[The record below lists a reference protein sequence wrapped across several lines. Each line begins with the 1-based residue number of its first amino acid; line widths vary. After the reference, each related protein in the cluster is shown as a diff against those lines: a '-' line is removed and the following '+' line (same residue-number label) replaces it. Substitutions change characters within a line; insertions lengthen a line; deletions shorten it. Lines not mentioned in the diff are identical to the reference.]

1 MGALLLALRSHRGT
15 SEAGMRDYDLCVVGA
30 FVLIIILTRRGVQ
43 RLPGFSFGLT
53 IRLPA

>member
-30 FVLIIILTRRGVQ
+30 FVLIIILTRRGV
-43 RLPGFSFGLT
+43 RRS
-53 IRLPA
+53 PAFLSG

>member
-1 MGALLLALRSHRGT
+1 
-15 SEAGMRDYDLCVVGA
+15 MRDYDLWVVGA